1 MSAQSST
8 SRKTC
13 IRCGLVKPLAAFH
26 AYEVDE
32 DGTETSAG
40 SNAGGTILIYSA
52 ICQACAL
59 GNPEN
64 ASVDYNHQIRRDLF
78 AQEQTAVERKQTDR
92 ETAKNREQHDFKRD
106 HELGDKAKTEKTNT
120 SGLDGKTSSAL
131 QKSKSRSGAFGRMA
145 GAASQLF
152 SGKKSTASSK
162 ARSGNTASK
171 SKQTGTKA
179 SKSSQSMF
187 GQKTSSE
194 KSGSKST
201 PQTKQQTQQTTKSA
215 AENTRRESSEATR
228 MTNEGVFRDMKIKVV
243 KSTNGGAKS
252 SPRNFISPSSGGSK

>member
-1 MSAQSST
+1 MSAQSSAN
-8 SRKTC
+8 RKTC
-13 IRCGLVKPLAAFH
+13 IRCGLVKPLTAFH

-40 SNAGGTILIYSA
+40 SNAGGTILIYSS
-52 ICQACAL
+52 ICKACAL
-59 GNPEN
+59 GSPEN

-78 AQEQTAVERKQTDR
+78 AQEQTAVERKKTDK

-131 QKSKSRSGAFGRMA
+131 QKSKSRSGALGRVA

-152 SGKKSTASSK
+152 SAKKSTQSSTTG
-162 ARSGNTASK
+162 RGNTTAKTS
-171 SKQTGTKA
+171 QTSTKTA
-179 SKSSQSMF
+179 QSSQSMF
-187 GQKTSSE
+187 GEKASSQQNNTKSSPKTN
-194 KSGSKST
+194 
-201 PQTKQQTQQTTKSA
+201 QQTQQTTKRS

-243 KSTNGGAKS
+243 KSTDGGAKS